1 MPSYFI
7 SLLTWTANND
17 MQINASKTKEMILGS
32 LNSIILPM
40 PPLFIS
46 SDIVERIVTFKA
58 TLTQICPD
66 LS

>member
-1 MPSYFI
+1 
-7 SLLTWTANND
+7 

-40 PPLFIS
+40 PIS

>member
-1 MPSYFI
+1 
-7 SLLTWTANND
+7 

>member
-40 PPLFIS
+40 PIS